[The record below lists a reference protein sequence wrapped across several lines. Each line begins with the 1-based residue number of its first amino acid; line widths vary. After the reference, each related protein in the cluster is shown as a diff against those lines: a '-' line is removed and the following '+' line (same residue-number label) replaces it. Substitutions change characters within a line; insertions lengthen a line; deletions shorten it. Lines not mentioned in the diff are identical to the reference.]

1 MLQKT
6 IGPISSRLSKMVYIL
21 LFGVA
26 SMVTKY
32 KSCLISINNPIT
44 LFQMQN
50 SYHLIITFLSVR
62 KFVLVKGGKICQ
74 IDLSPFLLFSYIDT
88 FKR

>member
-21 LFGVA
+21 LFGVVP
-26 SMVTKY
+26 MVTKY
-32 KSCLISINNPIT
+32 KSCLNNPIT

-50 SYHLIITFLSVR
+50 SYYLIITFLSVR

-74 IDLSPFLLFSYIDT
+74 IDLSPLLLFSNIDT